1 MFVKKLKLTFDDY
14 QVYADLCYEKIPL
27 TLETIEQNLPAKGLL
42 RHAKICDNEWML
54 PLPFKID
61 VDEPANRLRPVP
73 GDIGFNA
80 GLQIFCGWYS
90 PMKPLGFTNKI
101 ATVAAKDMPE
111 YAKQMSRC
119 WDDPGQVVTIEIV
132 EVEE

>member
-1 MFVKKLKLTFDDY
+1 MKKLKLTMKDY
-14 QVYADLCYEKIPL
+14 SVFADLCTDKIPL
-27 TLETIEQNLPAKGLL
+27 TIQAIEQQLPAKGLL

-61 VDEPANRLRPVP
+61 VEEKPNRLKPSP

-80 GLQIFCGWYS
+80 GLQIFCGWYL

-101 ATVAAKDMPE
+101 ATVAPKDMPV
-111 YAKQMSRC
+111 YAEHMGRC
-119 WDDPGQVVTIEIV
+119 WDEPGQVVTIEIV
-132 EVEE
+132 EGEE